1 MKRKRFLASIAI
13 LTMFALAATLT
24 VPGIM
29 GTSMAVAP
37 SLVKVKVNG
46 VELQGEVPP
55 VIINGYTM
63 VPMRAIFEALGAEVV
78 WDPDMAMVGAKKGNT
93 LVKLRI
99 NSKEAWIGMKMVKL
113 DIAPMIVDM
122 QTMVPARFIAQS
134 LGEKVEWDG
143 VNRIVYIGSKTP
155 LPKEPVPQEE
165 PYVKQTTLPANT
177 SLAYNQG
184 METVFKSGSVV
195 TMRNKNY
202 VKSGTLAEDC
212 FLYYKEGKS
221 PARFLGGSEVT
232 FNDKGYV
239 ESATLAVNTPLE
251 YAPIDNVK
259 LDLIP
264 SKQRN
269 SLVFKAHTPVTFNL
283 QGYVVAG
290 ELVEDATLQYSDK
303 SIAFFKGDTRVNF
316 QANGQVRQGVLK
328 EPAYLPYSSNKNVSF
343 KEGLPIEFDENGL
356 VVNGTI
362 RSDVKLPVKYQ
373 QGAEV
378 EFKKDTKVSFKDG
391 YVQRG
396 VLTKATALPY
406 REGITVQF
414 KKETEVVFKDN
425 GFISYGTLDSA
436 TSVTVAKGSYK
447 DFSAGTV
454 VNFDAAGYAIP

>member
-13 LTMFALAATLT
+13 LTMLALAATLT
-24 VPGIM
+24 VPGIV
-29 GTSMAVAP
+29 GTSMAAAP
-37 SLVKVKVNG
+37 ALVKVMVNG
-46 VELQGEVPP
+46 VELQDEMPP

-78 WDPDMAMVGAKKGNT
+78 WDPNMAMVGAKKGDT

-122 QTMVPARFIAQS
+122 HTMVPARFIAQS

-143 VNRIVYIGSKTP
+143 VNRVVYIGSKTP
-155 LPKEPVPQEE
+155 LPKEPQEE
-165 PYVKQTTLPANT
+165 PYVKEITLQANT

-184 METVFKSGSVV
+184 METVFKAGSIV

-221 PARFLGGSEVT
+221 PARFLGGSEVS

-264 SKQRN
+264 TKQRN
-269 SLVFKAHTPVTFNL
+269 SLVFKAHTPITFNL
-283 QGYVVAG
+283 QGYVVEG
-290 ELVEDATLQYSDK
+290 ELVEDAILQYSDNK
-303 SIAFFKGDTRVNF
+303 ITFFKGDTRVIF
-316 QANGQVRQGVLK
+316 GANGQVRQGVLK
-328 EPAYLPYSSNKNVSF
+328 EPAYLPYSSNKNLNF

-356 VVNGTI
+356 VVKGTI
-362 RSDVKLPVKYQ
+362 RSDVKLPVKYR

-378 EFKKDTKVSFKDG
+378 EFKKDTEVSFKDG

-414 KKETEVVFKDN
+414 KKETEVVFKDD
-425 GFISYGTLDSA
+425 GFVSYGTLDSS
-436 TSVTVAKGSYK
+436 TSLTLSNGSYQ
-447 DFSAGTV
+447 DFSAGIV
-454 VNFDAAGYAIP
+454 INFDAAGYVIP